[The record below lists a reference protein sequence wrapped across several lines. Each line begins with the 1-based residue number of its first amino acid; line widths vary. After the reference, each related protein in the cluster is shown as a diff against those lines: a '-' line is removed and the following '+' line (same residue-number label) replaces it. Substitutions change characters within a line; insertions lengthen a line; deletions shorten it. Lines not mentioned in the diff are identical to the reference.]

1 MFRKI
6 LVLSLFL
13 VSAHLLAGAASGSD
27 PGQSGNPSAD
37 PLYSELRSLKLSGET
52 AAVSNLSVKRDEATI
67 TLKDGQVYFLSPVG
81 DKVTGAVFIGTGE
94 FSLTPSMPLEQKHL
108 AFLTRSGS
116 IAEPFT
122 RMVIRFTDS
131 TYEEIKGQAEIKPG
145 PVSPAAQEAWDD
157 HRNFLR
163 KNKTHRS
170 NLDARILLDLTWP
183 GQGGLFQAYFKGDKS
198 GDFLYGIDPLGA
210 PSVAPEEVVL
220 VGLAEG
226 NAGIWVASHLAEH
239 YRASA
244 TFNEDHRLVD
254 HLHCQI
260 EATVKS
266 SSIAAKVQTRFKALV
281 AGARVLPF
289 DLYPTLRVK
298 KVSDDQ
304 GRDLKFIQEK
314 KDEDA
319 DLYVILPEGL
329 EKEKEYALTFE
340 YGGDEA
346 VSDSGG
352 GNFTLTAGAR
362 TNWYPSSSFGDRAT
376 YEMTFRT
383 PKDYIMVATGQPVDE
398 TPEGDLTVTRW
409 RSDVPLAVA
418 GFNYGKFKKTAVTD
432 EKVPYTFECY
442 ANKEIPD
449 VLKSVQQQVA
459 AYEAEGY
466 RTETTLGALNTIG
479 MMDKARAE
487 AQVAVSLYTD
497 LFGPLPYGRIAMT
510 QQPYLGFGQAWPML
524 VYMPI
529 VAYLDNNYKHQLGID
544 VTDTFF
550 KVLAPHEV
558 AHQWWGHIIGWK
570 SYRDQWMSE
579 GFSVFSA
586 AMFAQVIYKNDLF
599 IQFWKEQREALLEKN
614 ERGKRPMDVGSV
626 TMGYR
631 LNTAKTGD
639 VAQSL
644 IYSKGGFILHMLR
657 MLMWDA
663 KTGDQR
669 FLAMMK
675 NLVKAYHNQN
685 VATQDFWALVERH
698 MTPEMD
704 LDGNGRIG
712 WFFNEWVLGNLIP
725 DYKLDYRLEP
735 GQGGKTDLIGR
746 ITQSRVDEKF
756 KMRVPIYLDIDG
768 KIMRMGTIP
777 VTGNSTTEEFRV
789 TLPKKPKRV
798 LLCYYE
804 DVLCTTGNR

>member
-1 MFRKI
+1 MSKRI
-6 LVLSLFL
+6 LALASFLGLASLS
-13 VSAHLLAGAASGSD
+13 VASVTGLGQG
-27 PGQSGNPSAD
+27 PGGRPSAD
-37 PLYSELRSLKLSGET
+37 PLYAELRAVGLSGET
-52 AAVSNLSVKRDEATI
+52 ATVSDLSVKRDEATI
-67 TLKDGQVYFLSPVG
+67 ALKSGQLYFLSPVG
-81 DKVTGAVFIGTGE
+81 DKVTGAVFIGSGE
-94 FSLTPSMPLEQKHL
+94 FGLTPSMPLERKHL
-108 AFLTRSGS
+108 GFLTQDSS

-131 TYEEIKGQAEIKPG
+131 TYEEIKKQAEIKPG

-157 HRNFLR
+157 HRRFLR

-183 GQGGLFQAYFKGDKS
+183 GQGGLFQAFFKGNNY
-198 GDFLYGIDPLGA
+198 GDMLYGIDPLGA
-210 PSVAPEEVVL
+210 PSVTPEEVVL
-220 VGLAEG
+220 VGLSEG

-239 YRASA
+239 YRAGA
-244 TFNEDHRLVD
+244 TFNENHQLID
-254 HLHCQI
+254 HLHHRI

-266 SSIAAKVQTRFKALV
+266 KTIDARVQTRFKALV
-281 AGARVLPF
+281 DGARVLPF
-289 DLYPTLRVK
+289 DLYPTLRMK

-314 KDEDA
+314 EDEDA
-319 DLYVILPEGL
+319 DFYVVLPGGL
-329 EKEKEYALTFE
+329 EKGKEYALTFE

-383 PKDYIMVATGQPVDE
+383 PKDYVMVATGQPVDE
-398 TPEGDLTVTRW
+398 ALEGDLIVTRW
-409 RSDVPLAVA
+409 KSEVPLAVA

-432 EKVPYTFECY
+432 EKVRYTFECY

-449 VLKSVQQQVA
+449 VLKSVQQQAA

-466 RTETTLGALNTIG
+466 RTETTLGALNTVG

-487 AQVAVSLYTD
+487 AQAAVGLYSD
-497 LFGPLPYGRIAMT
+497 LFGPIPYGRIAMT

-586 AMFAQVIYKNDLF
+586 AMFAQVVYKNDLF
-599 IQFWKEQREALLEKN
+599 IQFWKEQREALLGKN
-614 ERGKRPMDVGSV
+614 ERGKRPADVGSV

-631 LNTAKTGD
+631 LNTAKTGS
-639 VAQSL
+639 VAQSM

-657 MLMWDA
+657 MLMWDP

-675 NLVKAYHNQN
+675 NMVKAYYNQN
-685 VATQDFWALVERH
+685 VSTQDFWALVERH

-704 LDGNGRIG
+704 LDGTGRMA
-712 WFFNEWVLGNLIP
+712 WFFNQWVLGSLIP
-725 DYKLDYRLEP
+725 EYKLEHRLEP
-735 GQGGKTDLIGR
+735 GQGGKMDLVGR
-746 ITQSRVDEKF
+746 ITQSRVDETF
-756 KMRVPIYLDIDG
+756 KMRVPIYLEIDG
-768 KIMRMGTIP
+768 KMMRLGTIP